1 MQKRHKSL
9 LLTIFL
15 LIIGVLLFATT
26 TTALFRDASIQINH
40 TFQSGSVDVQMEYA
54 SGNQTLA
61 ICNLAPGNSGSE
73 HLIISNVGTMT
84 AEYSIE
90 INKSGTLAEGET
102 PLETKLQDTSGITLP
117 TDAKHILAPGQEE
130 TLTLIWYLP
139 IEAGNAYM
147 GAEAQLCVRVHAS
160 QHVEMSVA
168 N

>member
-1 MQKRHKSL
+1 MQKFHKSL
-9 LLTIFL
+9 LLTIIL
-15 LIIGVLLFATT
+15 LIIGFLLFATT
-26 TTALFRDASIQINH
+26 TTALFRDASIEINH

-54 SGNQTLA
+54 SGLQSLEL
-61 ICNLAPGNSGSE
+61 CNLAPGNSGSE

-90 INKSGTLAEGET
+90 INKSGTLAEGEH
-102 PLETKLQDTSGITLP
+102 PLETIIQDEHGIPQP

-130 TLTLIWYLP
+130 TLTLVWYLP
-139 IEAGNAYM
+139 IEAGNEYM

-160 QHVEMSVA
+160 QHVEMSVT